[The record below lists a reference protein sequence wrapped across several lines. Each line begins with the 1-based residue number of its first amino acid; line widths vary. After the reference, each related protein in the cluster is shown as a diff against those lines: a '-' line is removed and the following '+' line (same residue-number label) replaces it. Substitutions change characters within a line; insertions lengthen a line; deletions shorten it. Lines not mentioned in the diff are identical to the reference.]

1 MISSRIQQSLY
12 STVLHK
18 GILREYASKLNI
30 SDSVLQEIT
39 HWTALHKARKEANL
53 SLKIFMTK
61 WASGDTATGKVM
73 VFTKTTLTCYL
84 PKVPVPR
91 RGYYTCFTMPKRA
104 YSSTKTKYLSRVK
117 GLAQFSGY

>member
-1 MISSRIQQSLY
+1 MDILAKKIDMEQVHSKAPITAHDTSLDLGTIRCGGDLISSRIQQSLY

-30 SDSVLQEIT
+30 PDSVLQEIT

-61 WASGDTATGKVM
+61 WQVVT
-73 VFTKTTLTCYL
+73 
-84 PKVPVPR
+84 
-91 RGYYTCFTMPKRA
+91 
-104 YSSTKTKYLSRVK
+104 
-117 GLAQFSGY
+117 